1 MKYPKK
7 RKWLPTRFI
16 WRITLVNF
24 IVITIAIILSGWAI
38 YHTACFLVDGM
49 GNFTG
54 AGQEQFNATLFQ
66 YLILFGGIGVF
77 VGIVVQFYFTKKL
90 LKPIEALVQSTK
102 MLQQGVYPSP
112 IPTEGEDEIAEL
124 TKQYNEL
131 LLQLQRNEA
140 YRNKLVED
148 VSHELR
154 TPISNLTGYMHA
166 LKSGV
171 MQGNP
176 QLFASLYEQ
185 TKRLTDLVEQ
195 IEHLNEWDTDQ
206 VTPIDKELLPVKQMM
221 QQCVEIFRLQLEENH
236 IALHLEMEEASLWM
250 HQEGIK
256 QVFTNLLDN
265 AIRYYEEEAVI
276 YVTGKRIPN
285 YYQISIATKGAP
297 IESEARKRI
306 FERFYRLEESRD
318 RKTGGSGLGLAIA
331 KEIMENHDGTI
342 GVESQDGFNTF
353 VIQLPV
359 YEEETSLI

>member
-1 MKYPKK
+1 
-7 RKWLPTRFI
+7 
-16 WRITLVNF
+16 
-24 IVITIAIILSGWAI
+24 
-38 YHTACFLVDGM
+38 
-49 GNFTG
+49 
-54 AGQEQFNATLFQ
+54 
-66 YLILFGGIGVF
+66 
-77 VGIVVQFYFTKKL
+77 
-90 LKPIEALVQSTK
+90 
-102 MLQQGVYPSP
+102 
-112 IPTEGEDEIAEL
+112 
-124 TKQYNEL
+124 
-131 LLQLQRNEA
+131 
-140 YRNKLVED
+140 
-148 VSHELR
+148 
-154 TPISNLTGYMHA
+154 TGYMHA

-285 YYQISIATKGAP
+285 YYQISIATKATP
-297 IESEARKRI
+297 LESRTRKRTNQRI
-306 FERFYRLEESRD
+306 DRRWQSRY
-318 RKTGGSGLGLAIA
+318 RKTGGTCPGPA
-331 KEIMENHDGTI
+331 
-342 GVESQDGFNTF
+342 
-353 VIQLPV
+353 
-359 YEEETSLI
+359 

>member
-1 MKYPKK
+1 MKSDKK
-7 RKWLPTRFI
+7 RKWLPSRFI

-77 VGIVVQFYFTKKL
+77 IGILVQFYFTKKL

-112 IPTEGEDEIAEL
+112 IPTEGEDEMAEL

-206 VTPIDKELLPVKQMM
+206 ITRIEKELLPVKQVM
-221 QQCVEIFRLQLEENH
+221 QQSVEIFRLQLIENH
-236 IALHLEMEEASLWM
+236 ITLHLEMAEASLWI
-250 HQEGIK
+250 HQEGMQ

-276 YVTGKRIPN
+276 YITGERKED
-285 YYQISIATKGAP
+285 YYHISIATRGAP
-297 IESEARKRI
+297 INTEEREHI
-306 FERFYRLEESRD
+306 FERFYRLDESRD

-331 KEIMENHDGTI
+331 KEIMDNHDGAI
-342 GVESQDGFNTF
+342 DVESRDGFNTF
-353 VIQLPV
+353 VIQLPI
-359 YEEETSLI
+359 YGD

>member
-1 MKYPKK
+1 MKTNKK
-7 RKWLPTRFI
+7 RKWLPSRFL

-24 IVITIAIILSGWAI
+24 VVITIAIILSGWAI

-66 YLILFGGIGVF
+66 YLILFGGIGLF
-77 VGIVVQFYFTKKL
+77 VGILVQFYFTKKL

-102 MLQQGVYPSP
+102 MLQQGVYPAP

-124 TKQYNEL
+124 TKQYNKL
-131 LLQLQRNEA
+131 LVHLQQNEA

-176 QLFASLYEQ
+176 ELFASLYEQ

-195 IEHLNEWDTDQ
+195 IEHLNEWDAEH
-206 VTPIDKELLPVKQMM
+206 IRHLEKERLSITEVV
-221 QQCVEIFRLQLEENH
+221 QQSVEIFRLQLDENA
-236 IALHLEMEEASLWM
+236 IELHLEMDEASLWI
-250 HQEGIK
+250 HQDGIQ
-256 QVFTNLLDN
+256 QVLTNLLDN

-276 YVTGKRIPN
+276 YLKGKKNPD
-285 YYQISIATKGAP
+285 YYQISIATRGTP
-297 IESEARKRI
+297 IKDEARQFI

-331 KEIMENHDGTI
+331 KEIMDNHEGTI
-342 GVESQDGFNTF
+342 YVESANGFNTF
-353 VIQLPV
+353 ILQLPI
-359 YEEETSLI
+359 YAE